1 MAMVASAIRFEQEQ
15 KEWINAFA
23 ETNGKSFSGQVREWV
38 LDRLEDEM
46 DARDL
51 IDAIESSKDD
61 PGTPFVELKSRWT

>member
-1 MAMVASAIRFEQEQ
+1 MAMVASAIRFEQEE